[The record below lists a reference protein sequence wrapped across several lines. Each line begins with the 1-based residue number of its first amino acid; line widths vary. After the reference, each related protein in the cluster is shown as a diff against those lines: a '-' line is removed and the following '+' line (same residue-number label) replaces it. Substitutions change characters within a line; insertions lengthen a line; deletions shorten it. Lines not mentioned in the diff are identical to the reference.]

1 MTRKQATI
9 RPAKRNGVTA
19 PKRQG
24 FIMYAWDLFDTAR
37 SAICCSHMD
46 QLAACTGL
54 NAENLRIELRRWKRF
69 NGVKAA

>member
-1 MTRKQATI
+1 MTRKQAT
-9 RPAKRNGVTA
+9 RPAARNGVKA

-24 FIMYAWDLFDTAR
+24 FIMYAWGLFDTAIKPIVC
-37 SAICCSHMD
+37 AHMD

-69 NGVKAA
+69 NSVKAA